1 MNTIELHETLRGK
14 PAWAEFVD
22 KLKTAMADEYR
33 LDSVTVVLREMTA
46 EEALE
51 NESELLTFSQH
62 SQRFEVALRQ
72 AHRFPPAWE
81 IADRIDSF
89 LNPDA
94 GGDG

>member
-1 MNTIELHETLRGK
+1 MNTIELHETLRGE
-14 PAWAEFVD
+14 PGWAEFID

-33 LDSVTVVLREMTA
+33 LDGVTVVLREMTA

-51 NESELLTFSQH
+51 NESELLTFSQK
-62 SQRFEVALRQ
+62 SQRFELALRT
-72 AHRFPPAWE
+72 ASRFPAAWK

>member
-1 MNTIELHETLRGK
+1 MNVIELDETLRGK
-14 PAWAEFVD
+14 AGWSEFVE
-22 KLKTAMADEYR
+22 KLKTAMADEYS
-33 LDSVTVVLREMTA
+33 LDGVTVFLREMTP

-51 NESELLTFSQH
+51 NESELLTFSQQR
-62 SQRFEVALRQ
+62 QRFELALQ
-72 AHRFPPAWE
+72 ADTRFPAAWK

>member
-1 MNTIELHETLRGK
+1 MNIIELHETLRGQ
-14 PAWAEFVD
+14 PDWAEFVE

-33 LDSVTVVLREMTA
+33 LDGVTVVLREMTA

-51 NESELLTFSQH
+51 NESELLTFSQQ
-62 SQRFEVALRQ
+62 SQRFELALRH
-72 AHRFPPAWE
+72 AARVPAAWE
-81 IADRIDSF
+81 VADRIDSF

>member
-1 MNTIELHETLRGK
+1 MNAIELDETVRGK
-14 PAWAEFVD
+14 AGWAEFVD
-22 KLKTAMADEYR
+22 KLKTAMTDEYG
-33 LDSVTVVLREMTA
+33 LDGVTVFLREMTA

-51 NESELLTFSQH
+51 NESELLSFSPQR
-62 SQRFEVALRQ
+62 QRFELALQ
-72 AHRFPPAWE
+72 AQARFPAAWK